1 MIVKHQETPIRTNE
15 SILGTRLAKA
25 VDVLKGNL
33 GGDVA
38 EKLLD
43 GGLDVDRA
51 ATESTFL
58 HGVRIYRILE

>member
-1 MIVKHQETPIRTNE
+1 
-15 SILGTRLAKA
+15 
-25 VDVLKGNL
+25 VDVLQGNL

-43 GGLDVDRA
+43 GALDIDRA